1 MSNFFEHQDRA
12 QSRTGWLIFLFVLGV
27 LGVTISI
34 TLLTAAFMP
43 RAIPAAIVVSIL
55 MVGIPFV
62 FKLLTMSSSGA
73 LVAESLGGTR
83 INPASQDANERK
95 ILNVVEEMAIAS
107 GMPIP
112 PVFILD
118 EDCINAFA
126 AGKTPQDA
134 VIGVSRGAI
143 QSLTRDE
150 LQGVIAHEFSHIFH
164 GDMRINMRAI
174 AAIFGLMAIGY
185 VGYFILRSTM
195 YGPRTRKS
203 DGKATAGIALFGLGL
218 IVIGCIGTFFGRLMQ
233 AAISRQREFLA
244 DASAV
249 QYTRNPTGISGALR
263 KIASQASGIM
273 NHAEASQFNHMLFSQ
288 GVNTLFA
295 SHPPLVERIKRIEAI
310 AGGVLPESV
319 NLKPTQIS
327 SQSTDSNGK
336 ADSYTNPIAGN
347 LVASFAAVGSVP
359 AGNLARVQ
367 AENSVCDESL
377 MSAAHDP
384 SGAQAIVLAMT
395 LSQDQ
400 AKATVQKNIIATKMP
415 EIEMAVNNLEQ
426 TVRKMS
432 VQQRLAFVDVA
443 CATLVFGS
451 TDLYKNFRTTLS
463 ESVRSDG
470 SISLFEW
477 VVMQILR
484 MRVELPMAIRGGFVA
499 PVHNVDVSRVAA
511 SARQIL
517 GVIAIFGS
525 DDGETA
531 KTGFQSAMK
540 IVGLGATNMPTQ
552 SDCTLDS
559 LAKDMD
565 QIETLRPSAAG
576 IFIKAALACVAA
588 DQTTTDRE
596 YLLLRALSERLSVP
610 LPPSL

>member
-12 QSRTGWLIFLFVLGV
+12 QSRTGWLVFLFVIGV

-43 RAIPAAIVVSIL
+43 NAIPAAIVVSLLII
-55 MVGIPFV
+55 GIPFV

-73 LVAESLGGTR
+73 LVAESLGGIR
-83 INPASQDANERK
+83 INPASQNTNERK
-95 ILNVVEEMAIAS
+95 ILNIVEEMAIAS

-143 QSLTRDE
+143 ESLTRDE
-150 LQGVIAHEFSHIFH
+150 LQGVMAHEFSHIFH

-185 VGYFILRSTM
+185 VGYFVLRSTIF
-195 YGPRTRKS
+195 GPRTRKS
-203 DGKATAGIALFGLGL
+203 DGRATAGIAIFGIGL

-249 QYTRNPTGISGALR
+249 QYTRNPAGIGGALR
-263 KIASQASGIM
+263 KIGAQASGTM
-273 NHAEASQFNHMLFSQ
+273 HHAEASQFNHMLFSQ

-295 SHPPLVERIKRIEAI
+295 SHPPLAERIKRIEAI
-310 AGGVLPESV
+310 AGGVLPESI
-319 NLKPTQIS
+319 NLTPPQTS
-327 SQSTDSNGK
+327 SHSHEAQTGGR
-336 ADSYTNPIAGN
+336 TNPMNGILA
-347 LVASFAAVGSVP
+347 ASFAAVGSVP
-359 AGNLARVQ
+359 AENLARVQ
-367 AENSVCDESL
+367 AEYSGCDDL
-377 MSAAHDP
+377 LLSAAHDP
-384 SGAQAIVLAMT
+384 DGAKAIVFVMT

-400 AKATVQKNIIATKMP
+400 TKAAAQRKIIASKMP
-415 EIEMAVNNLEQ
+415 GIENSVIELERAAQ
-426 TVRKMS
+426 QLST
-432 VQQRLAFVDVA
+432 QQRLAMIDVA
-443 CATLVFGS
+443 CATLVLGE
-451 TDLYKNFRTTLS
+451 TDTYKFFRATLS

-470 SISLFEW
+470 SINLFEW

-484 MRVELPMAIRGGFVA
+484 MRVELPMANRSGLAA
-499 PVHNVDVSRVAA
+499 PTHSSNISNVVA
-511 SARQIL
+511 SAQRTL
-517 GVIAIFGS
+517 GVIALQGS
-525 DDGETA
+525 DDIVLA
-531 KTGFQSAMK
+531 QRAFQSALN
-540 IVGLGATNMPTQ
+540 IAGLAETTIPPQ
-552 SDCTLDS
+552 EDCTLDS

-565 QIETLRPSAAG
+565 QLETLRPSAAG
-576 IFIKAALACVAA
+576 TLLRAALVCVTV
-588 DQTTTDRE
+588 DQITTGRE
-596 YLLLRALSERLSVP
+596 YLLLRALSERLSIP